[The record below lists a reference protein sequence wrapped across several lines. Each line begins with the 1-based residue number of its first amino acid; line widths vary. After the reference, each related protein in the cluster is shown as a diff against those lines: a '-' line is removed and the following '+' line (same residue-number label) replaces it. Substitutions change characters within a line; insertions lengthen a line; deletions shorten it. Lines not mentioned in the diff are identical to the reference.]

1 MRFLGFDIKRRK
13 KSDLCEVDVFKKT
26 TTSIDDLCTGYIELL
41 KKGFDLNPESMT
53 TLLDTI
59 ECLRSLTEIYSRNKY
74 SAPSSAFKIKDE
86 ASKVFSET
94 FQFVDTVISM
104 KCVDSISSTLSKL
117 KAGMSDEDIDE
128 LSDDE
133 FDEFVSST
141 IPNNSPTML
150 KQKLDGIAGHII
162 INLKAIRHTVIFD
175 MTRIQTGVD
184 VIDDY
189 HKSIKIKN
197 SEYDTVYKFTMCKP
211 HDKNSKDSDKEGEV
225 KTNG

>member
-41 KKGFDLNPESMT
+41 KRGFDLNPESMT

-86 ASKVFSET
+86 ASKVYTST

-117 KAGMSDEDIDE
+117 KAEMSDEEIDE
-128 LSDDE
+128 TSD
-133 FDEFVSST
+133 DEFVSSM
-141 IPNNSPTML
+141 NNSPTMF

-211 HDKNSKDSDKEGEV
+211 HGKNSEDSDKEGEV

>member
-117 KAGMSDEDIDE
+117 KAEMSDEEIDE
-128 LSDDE
+128 TSDN
-133 FDEFVSST
+133 EFVSSM
-141 IPNNSPTML
+141 NNSPTMF

>member
-86 ASKVFSET
+86 ASKVYTST

-117 KAGMSDEDIDE
+117 KAEMSDEEIDE
-128 LSDDE
+128 TSDN
-133 FDEFVSST
+133 EFVSSM
-141 IPNNSPTML
+141 NNSPTMF

-197 SEYDTVYKFTMCKP
+197 SEYDTIYKFTMCKP
-211 HDKNSKDSDKEGEV
+211 HGKNNKDSNKEGEV

>member
-41 KKGFDLNPESMT
+41 KTGFDLNPESMT

-86 ASKVFSET
+86 ASKVYTST

-117 KAGMSDEDIDE
+117 KAEMSDEEIDE
-128 LSDDE
+128 TSDN
-133 FDEFVSST
+133 EFVSSM
-141 IPNNSPTML
+141 NNSPTMF

>member
-1 MRFLGFDIKRRK
+1 M
-13 KSDLCEVDVFKKT
+13 
-26 TTSIDDLCTGYIELL
+26 
-41 KKGFDLNPESMT
+41 
-53 TLLDTI
+53 
-59 ECLRSLTEIYSRNKY
+59 
-74 SAPSSAFKIKDE
+74 
-86 ASKVFSET
+86 SE
-94 FQFVDTVISM
+94 
-104 KCVDSISSTLSKL
+104 
-117 KAGMSDEDIDE
+117 EEIDE
-128 LSDDE
+128 TSD
-133 FDEFVSST
+133 DEFVSSM
-141 IPNNSPTML
+141 NNSPTMF

>member
-86 ASKVFSET
+86 ASKVYTST

-117 KAGMSDEDIDE
+117 KAEMSDEEIDE
-128 LSDDE
+128 TSDN
-133 FDEFVSST
+133 EFVSSM
-141 IPNNSPTML
+141 NNSPTMF

-211 HDKNSKDSDKEGEV
+211 HGKNSKDSDKEGEV

>member
-13 KSDLCEVDVFKKT
+13 KSDLREVDVFKKT

-41 KKGFDLNPESMT
+41 KRGFDLNPESMT

-86 ASKVFSET
+86 ASKVYTST

-117 KAGMSDEDIDE
+117 KAEMSDEEIDE
-128 LSDDE
+128 TSDN
-133 FDEFVSST
+133 EFVSSM
-141 IPNNSPTML
+141 NNSPTMF

>member
-41 KKGFDLNPESMT
+41 KRGFDLNPESMT

-86 ASKVFSET
+86 ASKVYTNT

-104 KCVDSISSTLSKL
+104 KCVDSVSSTLSKL
-117 KAGMSDEDIDE
+117 KAEMSDEEIDE
-128 LSDDE
+128 TSDN
-133 FDEFVSST
+133 EFVSSM
-141 IPNNSPTML
+141 NNSPTMF

>member
-1 MRFLGFDIKRRK
+1 MQFLGFDIKRRK

-86 ASKVFSET
+86 ASKVYTST

-117 KAGMSDEDIDE
+117 KAEMSDEEIDE
-128 LSDDE
+128 TSDN
-133 FDEFVSST
+133 EFVSSM
-141 IPNNSPTML
+141 NNSPTMF

>member
-26 TTSIDDLCTGYIELL
+26 TKSIDDLCTGYIELL
-41 KKGFDLNPESMT
+41 KRGFDLNPESMT

-86 ASKVFSET
+86 ASKVYTST

-117 KAGMSDEDIDE
+117 KAEMSDEEIDE
-128 LSDDE
+128 TSDN
-133 FDEFVSST
+133 EFVSSM
-141 IPNNSPTML
+141 NNSPTMF

>member
-117 KAGMSDEDIDE
+117 KAEMSNEEIDE
-128 LSDDE
+128 TSDN
-133 FDEFVSST
+133 EFVSSM
-141 IPNNSPTML
+141 NNSPTMF

>member
-13 KSDLCEVDVFKKT
+13 KSDLREVDVFKKT

-41 KKGFDLNPESMT
+41 KRGFDLNPESMT

-74 SAPSSAFKIKDE
+74 SAPSAAFKIKDE

-117 KAGMSDEDIDE
+117 KAEMSDEEIDE
-128 LSDDE
+128 TSDN
-133 FDEFVSST
+133 EFVSSM
-141 IPNNSPTML
+141 NNSPTMF

>member
-41 KKGFDLNPESMT
+41 KRGFDLNPESMT

-74 SAPSSAFKIKDE
+74 SAPSAAFKIKDE
-86 ASKVFSET
+86 ASKVYTST

-117 KAGMSDEDIDE
+117 KAEMSDEEIDE
-128 LSDDE
+128 MSDN
-133 FDEFVSST
+133 EFVSSM
-141 IPNNSPTML
+141 NNSPTMF

-211 HDKNSKDSDKEGEV
+211 HGKNSKDSDKEGEV

>member
-13 KSDLCEVDVFKKT
+13 KSDLCEVDEFKKT

-41 KKGFDLNPESMT
+41 KRGFDLNPESMT

-86 ASKVFSET
+86 ASKVYTNT

-117 KAGMSDEDIDE
+117 KAEMSDEEIDE
-128 LSDDE
+128 TSDN
-133 FDEFVSST
+133 EFVSSM
-141 IPNNSPTML
+141 NNSPTMF

>member
-86 ASKVFSET
+86 ASKVYTST

-117 KAGMSDEDIDE
+117 KAEMSDEEIDE
-128 LSDDE
+128 TSDN
-133 FDEFVSST
+133 EFVSSM
-141 IPNNSPTML
+141 NNSPTMF

-197 SEYDTVYKFTMCKP
+197 SEYDTVYKFIMCKP

>member
-41 KKGFDLNPESMT
+41 KRGFDLNPESMT

-86 ASKVFSET
+86 ASKVYTST

-117 KAGMSDEDIDE
+117 KAEMSDEEIDE
-128 LSDDE
+128 TSDN
-133 FDEFVSST
+133 EFVSSM
-141 IPNNSPTML
+141 NNSPTMF

-211 HDKNSKDSDKEGEV
+211 HDKNSKDSDKEGEI

>member
-74 SAPSSAFKIKDE
+74 SAPSAAFKIKDE
-86 ASKVFSET
+86 ASKVYTST

-117 KAGMSDEDIDE
+117 KAEMSDEEIDE
-128 LSDDE
+128 TSDN
-133 FDEFVSST
+133 EFVSSM
-141 IPNNSPTML
+141 NNSPTMF

-211 HDKNSKDSDKEGEV
+211 HDKNSKNSDKEGEV

>member
-86 ASKVFSET
+86 ASKVYTST

-117 KAGMSDEDIDE
+117 KAEMSDEEIDE
-128 LSDDE
+128 TSDN
-133 FDEFVSST
+133 EFVSSM
-141 IPNNSPTML
+141 NNSPTMF

-211 HDKNSKDSDKEGEV
+211 HDKNSKDSDKEREV

>member
-117 KAGMSDEDIDE
+117 KAEMSDEEIDE
-128 LSDDE
+128 TSD
-133 FDEFVSST
+133 DEFVSSM
-141 IPNNSPTML
+141 NNSPTMF

>member
-53 TLLDTI
+53 TVLDTI

-86 ASKVFSET
+86 ASKVYTST

-117 KAGMSDEDIDE
+117 KAEMSDEEIDE
-128 LSDDE
+128 TSDN
-133 FDEFVSST
+133 EFVSSM
-141 IPNNSPTML
+141 NNSPTMF

>member
-41 KKGFDLNPESMT
+41 KRGFDLNPESMT

-86 ASKVFSET
+86 ASKVYTST

-117 KAGMSDEDIDE
+117 KAEMSDEEIDE
-128 LSDDE
+128 TSDN
-133 FDEFVSST
+133 EFVSSM
-141 IPNNSPTML
+141 NNSPTMF

-225 KTNG
+225 KTNE

>member
-26 TTSIDDLCTGYIELL
+26 TTSIDDLCTEYIELL

-86 ASKVFSET
+86 ASKVYTST

-117 KAGMSDEDIDE
+117 KAEMSDEEIDE
-128 LSDDE
+128 TSDN
-133 FDEFVSST
+133 EFVSSM
-141 IPNNSPTML
+141 NNSPTMF

>member
-86 ASKVFSET
+86 ASKVYTST

-117 KAGMSDEDIDE
+117 KAEMSDEEIDE
-128 LSDDE
+128 TSDN
-133 FDEFVSST
+133 EFVSSM
-141 IPNNSPTML
+141 NNSPTMF

-175 MTRIQTGVD
+175 MTRIKTGVD

>member
-41 KKGFDLNPESMT
+41 KRGFDLNPESMT

-86 ASKVFSET
+86 ASKVYTST

-117 KAGMSDEDIDE
+117 KAEMSDEEIDE
-128 LSDDE
+128 TSDN
-133 FDEFVSST
+133 EFVSSM
-141 IPNNSPTML
+141 NNSPTMF

>member
-13 KSDLCEVDVFKKT
+13 KSDLREVDVFKKT

-41 KKGFDLNPESMT
+41 KRGFDLNPESMT

-74 SAPSSAFKIKDE
+74 STPSAAFKIKDE
-86 ASKVFSET
+86 ASKVYTST

-117 KAGMSDEDIDE
+117 KAEMSDEEIDE
-128 LSDDE
+128 TSDN
-133 FDEFVSST
+133 EFVSSM
-141 IPNNSPTML
+141 NNSPTMF

>member
-74 SAPSSAFKIKDE
+74 SAPSAAFKIKDE
-86 ASKVFSET
+86 ASKVYTST

-117 KAGMSDEDIDE
+117 KAEMSDEEIDE
-128 LSDDE
+128 TSDN
-133 FDEFVSST
+133 EFVSSM
-141 IPNNSPTML
+141 NNSPTMF

-197 SEYDTVYKFTMCKP
+197 SEYDTVYKFIMCKP

>member
-41 KKGFDLNPESMT
+41 KRGFDLNPESMT

-74 SAPSSAFKIKDE
+74 SAPSAAFKIKDE
-86 ASKVFSET
+86 ASKVYTST

-117 KAGMSDEDIDE
+117 KAEMSDEEIDE
-128 LSDDE
+128 TSDN
-133 FDEFVSST
+133 EFVSSM
-141 IPNNSPTML
+141 NNSPTMF

>member
-41 KKGFDLNPESMT
+41 KRGFDLNPESMT

-86 ASKVFSET
+86 ASKVYTNT

-117 KAGMSDEDIDE
+117 KAEMSDEEIDE
-128 LSDDE
+128 TSDN
-133 FDEFVSST
+133 EFVSSM
-141 IPNNSPTML
+141 NNSPTMF

>member
-1 MRFLGFDIKRRK
+1 M
-13 KSDLCEVDVFKKT
+13 CEVDVFKKT

-41 KKGFDLNPESMT
+41 KRGFDLNPESMT

-117 KAGMSDEDIDE
+117 KAEMSDEEIDE
-128 LSDDE
+128 TSDN
-133 FDEFVSST
+133 EFVSSM
-141 IPNNSPTML
+141 NNSPTMF

>member
-41 KKGFDLNPESMT
+41 KRGFDLNPESMT

-86 ASKVFSET
+86 ASKVYTST

-117 KAGMSDEDIDE
+117 KAILG
-128 LSDDE
+128 
-133 FDEFVSST
+133 
-141 IPNNSPTML
+141 
-150 KQKLDGIAGHII
+150 
-162 INLKAIRHTVIFD
+162 R
-175 MTRIQTGVD
+175 
-184 VIDDY
+184 
-189 HKSIKIKN
+189 
-197 SEYDTVYKFTMCKP
+197 
-211 HDKNSKDSDKEGEV
+211 
-225 KTNG
+225 

>member
-86 ASKVFSET
+86 ASKVYTST

-117 KAGMSDEDIDE
+117 KAEMSDEEIDE
-128 LSDDE
+128 TSDN
-133 FDEFVSST
+133 EFVSSM
-141 IPNNSPTML
+141 NNSPTMF
-150 KQKLDGIAGHII
+150 KQKLDGIAGHSI

>member
-1 MRFLGFDIKRRK
+1 M
-13 KSDLCEVDVFKKT
+13 CEVDVFKKT

-41 KKGFDLNPESMT
+41 KRGFDLNPESMT

-86 ASKVFSET
+86 ASKVYTST

-117 KAGMSDEDIDE
+117 KAEMSDEEIDE
-128 LSDDE
+128 TSDN
-133 FDEFVSST
+133 EFVSSM
-141 IPNNSPTML
+141 NNSPTMF

>member
-86 ASKVFSET
+86 ASKVYTNT

-117 KAGMSDEDIDE
+117 KAEMSDEEIDE
-128 LSDDE
+128 TSDN
-133 FDEFVSST
+133 EFVSSM
-141 IPNNSPTML
+141 NNSPTMF

>member
-86 ASKVFSET
+86 ASKVYTNT

-117 KAGMSDEDIDE
+117 KAEMSDEEIDE
-128 LSDDE
+128 TSDN
-133 FDEFVSST
+133 EFVSSM
-141 IPNNSPTML
+141 NNSPTMF

-211 HDKNSKDSDKEGEV
+211 NDKNSKDSDKEGEV

>member
-41 KKGFDLNPESMT
+41 KRGFDLNPESMT

-86 ASKVFSET
+86 ASKVYTST

-117 KAGMSDEDIDE
+117 KAEMSDEEIDE
-128 LSDDE
+128 TSDN
-133 FDEFVSST
+133 EFVSSM
-141 IPNNSPTML
+141 NNSPIMF

>member
-1 MRFLGFDIKRRK
+1 MQFLGFDIKRRK

-26 TTSIDDLCTGYIELL
+26 TKCIDDLCVGYIELL

-86 ASKVFSET
+86 ASKVYTST

-117 KAGMSDEDIDE
+117 KAEMSDEEIDE
-128 LSDDE
+128 TSDN
-133 FDEFVSST
+133 EFVSSM
-141 IPNNSPTML
+141 NNSPTMF

>member
-41 KKGFDLNPESMT
+41 KRGFDLNPESMT

-117 KAGMSDEDIDE
+117 KAEMSDEEIDE
-128 LSDDE
+128 TSDN
-133 FDEFVSST
+133 EFVSSM
-141 IPNNSPTML
+141 NNSPTMF

>member
-26 TTSIDDLCTGYIELL
+26 TMSIDDLCTGYIELL

-86 ASKVFSET
+86 ASKVYTST

-117 KAGMSDEDIDE
+117 KAEMSDEEIDE
-128 LSDDE
+128 TSDN
-133 FDEFVSST
+133 EFVSSM
-141 IPNNSPTML
+141 NNSPTMF

>member
-74 SAPSSAFKIKDE
+74 SAPSAGFKIKDE
-86 ASKVFSET
+86 ASKVYTST

-117 KAGMSDEDIDE
+117 KAEMSDEEIDE
-128 LSDDE
+128 TSDN
-133 FDEFVSST
+133 EFVSSM
-141 IPNNSPTML
+141 NNSPTMF